1 MTTVT
6 ELPAA
11 PQPTEHVYGLGEL
24 IRNFRLYIGL
34 DQRSMALKLG
44 KPRRDYQ
51 RIESGADKCPPGM
64 LTAVENLVDEF
75 DDNVARVIEAA
86 EADPDRHVNIA
97 VETGGQWEW
106 ERLVAGRAA
115 VIVAGDP
122 TLPRIDLTMSGNST
136 ARERS
141 IR

>member
-11 PQPTEHVYGLGEL
+11 PQPTEHTYGLGEL

-64 LTAVENLVDEF
+64 LTKVEELVDQF
-75 DDNVARVIEAA
+75 DDHVARVIDAA
-86 EADPDRHVNIA
+86 EADPDREVNIA
-97 VETGGQWEW
+97 VEAGGQWEW

-122 TLPRIDLTMSGNST
+122 ELPRITLTLSGNST

-141 IR
+141 VR